1 MAAGTW
7 EIQISRVLVKF
18 GVIKKPLQENAA
30 EELESAL
37 QDYHDLAQQHS
48 EMLKKFCYD
57 AKPIRKNG
65 VWVCPDCN
73 RRIQYNHSHCHYCGR
88 KVGWDRW
95 EGQNGKGR
103 Y

>member
-1 MAAGTW
+1 MAAGAW
-7 EIQISRVLVKF
+7 ETKINDVLLRF
-18 GVIKKPLQENAA
+18 EIIKKPLQENAA

-37 QDYHDLAQQHS
+37 QDYHDLAQQYS
-48 EMLKKFCYD
+48 DMLKKFCYD

-95 EGQNGKGR
+95 EGQNGSRKM
-103 Y
+103 